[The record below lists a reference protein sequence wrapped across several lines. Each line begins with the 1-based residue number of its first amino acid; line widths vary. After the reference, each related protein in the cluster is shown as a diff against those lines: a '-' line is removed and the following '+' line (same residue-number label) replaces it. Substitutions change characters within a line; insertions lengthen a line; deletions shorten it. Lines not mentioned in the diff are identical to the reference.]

1 MPAPAPRSRYVPVLV
16 GLEEEL
22 LDQLARQVEEVHVPA
37 GDWIMRE
44 QRARRAEVSTARH
57 VLLPH

>member
-1 MPAPAPRSRYVPVLV
+1 VPVLV